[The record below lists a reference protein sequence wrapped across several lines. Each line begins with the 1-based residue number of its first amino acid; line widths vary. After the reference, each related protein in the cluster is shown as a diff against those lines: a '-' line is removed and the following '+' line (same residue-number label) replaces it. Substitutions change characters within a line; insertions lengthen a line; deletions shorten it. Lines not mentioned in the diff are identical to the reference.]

1 MNVLQRAG
9 VAPDSPRV
17 AAPLRAC
24 VVAVL
29 LVTSSGSSAGPALAS
44 AREAAQ
50 GAREP
55 QGAKEAQG
63 FGGPQ
68 KPQPAA
74 ARSSLADEDYRIGAG
89 DKLRIEVYKDA
100 QLSQS
105 VQVRPDGK
113 ITLPLIGDLPATDR
127 TPIELRDTITR
138 QLKEYM
144 TNPSVTVIVVEATA
158 ATAYVMGEVN
168 RPGAVSMQ
176 AGPLSVIQALAMA
189 GGLKDFADT
198 KNIHILRRSSASVTS
213 IPFNYKDAI
222 RGANPTYL
230 RPGDTVVVP

>member
-1 MNVLQRAG
+1 MNALQRAD
-9 VAPDSPRV
+9 VAPD
-17 AAPLRAC
+17 APNAVVSLRTF
-24 VVAVL
+24 VVAL
-29 LVTSSGSSAGPALAS
+29 LLATSSVRGAEPALAGEAEGADS
-44 AREAAQ
+44 A
-50 GAREP
+50 
-55 QGAKEAQG
+55 
-63 FGGPQ
+63 Q
-68 KPQPAA
+68 KQQPSA
-74 ARSSLADEDYRIGAG
+74 ARPSQPDEEYRIGAG

-113 ITLPLIGDLPATDR
+113 ITLPLIGDLVATDR
-127 TPIELRDTITR
+127 TPIELRDTITG

-198 KNIHILRRSSASVTS
+198 KNIRILRRSNTSVTS